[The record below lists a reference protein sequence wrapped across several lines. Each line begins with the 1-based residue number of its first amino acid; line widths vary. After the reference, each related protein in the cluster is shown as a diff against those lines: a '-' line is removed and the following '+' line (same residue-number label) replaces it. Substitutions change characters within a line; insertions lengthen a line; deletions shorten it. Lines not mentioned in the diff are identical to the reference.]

1 MSLKL
6 LFQDHNQYLCN
17 KATYLWLRWRCPYAI
32 INIMMTVISTSIWS
46 SIIFA
51 HLIEVTNSSRGHST
65 LADDMIYLKSNVL
78 LTSLLNNSIIMDI
91 WLWNLHNYSSTNLIN
106 VYSSVTF
113 NNNNI
118 ELKDKYRK
126 TIKCLLIVQIE
137 KNYVC

>member
-6 LFQDHNQYLCN
+6 LFQDHNQYLSN
-17 KATYLWLRWRCPYAI
+17 KATYLKPWWRCPYAI
-32 INIMMTVISTSIWS
+32 IIIITISMISTSIWS
-46 SIIFA
+46 SILFA
-51 HLIEVTNSSRGHST
+51 LLIEVTNSSLSHC
-65 LADDMIYLKSNVL
+65 AYDISNVL

-113 NNNNI
+113 ININI

-126 TIKCLLIVQIE
+126 PIKCLLIVQIE
-137 KNYVC
+137 KKY